1 MSKLFYNKSKATK
14 EPLFKYWSFSRIN
27 YFIFGIGIIFIITGY
42 FVMAQGPENVDSFS
56 SLYLAPV
63 ILFLGYLIFIPFSLI
78 YQSKSK
84 KWKNWDRSSVG

>member
-1 MSKLFYNKSKATK
+1 MSKLFYNKSNSTK

-27 YFIFGIGIIFIITGY
+27 YYIFAVGIIFIITGY
-42 FVMAQGPENVDSFS
+42 AIMAQGPENVDSFS

-63 ILFLGYLIFIPFSLI
+63 ILFLGYIIFIPISLI

-84 KWKNWDRSSVG
+84 K